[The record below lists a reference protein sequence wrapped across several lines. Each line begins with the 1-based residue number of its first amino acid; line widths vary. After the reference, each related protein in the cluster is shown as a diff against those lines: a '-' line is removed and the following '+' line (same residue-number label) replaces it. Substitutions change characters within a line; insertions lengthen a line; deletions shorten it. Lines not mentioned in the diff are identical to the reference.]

1 MTIATFLAP
10 SQCYYHYPLAGMK
23 MWLFVVD
30 SRAPCLALAAVIQL
44 YAMTIRVVEF
54 SSGGYKIRK
63 IFALESTY
71 PKDIVEF

>member
-44 YAMTIRVVEF
+44 YAYSKVPIIR
-54 SSGGYKIRK
+54 
-63 IFALESTY
+63 TY
-71 PKDIVEF
+71 PHCKKILEIFDSKFNPMLA

>member
-30 SRAPCLALAAVIQL
+30 SRAPCLVLAAVILL
-44 YAMTIRVVEF
+44 YAYSKVSIIRTDPIKCNVGTF
-54 SSGGYKIRK
+54 LNLLGQKSLFIR
-63 IFALESTY
+63 
-71 PKDIVEF
+71 

>member
-1 MTIATFLAP
+1 MLRRGRNLLFVVFMTIATFLAP

-44 YAMTIRVVEF
+44 YAYYSKT
-54 SSGGYKIRK
+54 
-63 IFALESTY
+63 
-71 PKDIVEF
+71 